1 MQRSLHLTNVVACH
15 LYVGPARLGSI
26 PNDIAIGLTFVNHQL
41 GGISWPVPLG
51 TFFGLSGGI
60 LLLWSDPMPLPSS
73 PCDVVTHGSDLA
85 RLKAYSISVIISRQE
100 PPSKPSKLV
109 SWSSGFSPSGSA
121 TQRSVPLVVPS
132 DSRRGSQP
140 AFTWPPSPMSK
151 NNATGLQY
159 DIIDKNHKIFLKIFL
174 IFFKYFGFLNGF
186 S

>member
-26 PNDIAIGLTFVNHQL
+26 PNDIAIGLTVVNYQL
-41 GGISWPVPLG
+41 GAISWPVPLG
-51 TFFGLSGGI
+51 TVFGLSGGV
-60 LLLWSDPMPLPSS
+60 LLLWWIRCLYPPPS

-85 RLKAYSISVIISRQE
+85 RLVVYLITVIISRQE
-100 PPSKPSKLV
+100 PPPKPPQFV
-109 SWSSGFSPSGSA
+109 SRSSGFSPSGSA
-121 TQRSVPLVVPS
+121 TQRSVPPVVPS

-151 NNATGLQY
+151 NNATGLHY
-159 DIIDKNHKIFLKIFL
+159 DIIVKNHKLFLKIFLKIFK
-174 IFFKYFGFLNGF
+174 IFLV